1 MKKLVL
7 FISLAFCIY
16 TNAQVPTNGLVFRQD
31 FTGNFNVTSA
41 TNATSNVNTAT
52 LGADEF
58 NTPSNAGTFNLNQT
72 IEYPLSTNPH
82 LMAGTPLPEITVS
95 TKLFL
100 DSDWY
105 NYQIGNPHYV
115 TFLTIGNVYMRLL
128 KNGDGTVQ
136 CGVYTA
142 NGFLGSSGTTS
153 PELAVGWNTITFTY
167 GPDPVTSANYRIRI
181 YINGIL
187 MYSTPITPTNQPLVY
202 NSATE
207 KLILGKTAV
216 TQNSFKGKLDRVLI
230 YNRCLTAAE
239 VLAIQYDKPTVTSI
253 KAVNGSVTYALK
265 ANGSATTSL
274 IRYGTSAASLTSS
287 ITGGTATGTTN
298 TPASAVLT
306 GLTNGTTYY
315 YQIEA
320 TNASGTTLSPIK
332 SFIAGLI
339 AQYDFD
345 DTVYDINNSNPFSS
359 GNLNVADR
367 NGLPNKAIG
376 LQNATCGTTIPNL
389 PYGNSPRT
397 VSIWANIA
405 SLDPTDNNH
414 LFGYGSPSTNNA
426 SGGSVGVMG
435 SNVKHLGYAN
445 NHQVSATIAQNAWVH
460 YVFVYTG
467 TQSKIYVNGVL
478 KGTQNYTWS
487 TITNFDNFTI
497 GSFMG
502 ENRFFGAIDD
512 LKIYNFAISD
522 AAVASLY
529 NSNSLLSSALPTA
542 TSPQEFCGSATV
554 ANLTATGTDL
564 KWYNV
569 ATGGTALAS
578 TTALTTGTYYVTQT
592 QTGLSESARLS
603 VSVTV
608 TATPSAPITA
618 SQGYCNG
625 ATVANLI
632 SSGTTVRWYNVATG
646 GTPLPTTTLLVTGNY
661 YVSQVIGN
669 CESART
675 LSSVTIATTPPPT
688 APANQ
693 SFCAGTTGVFLAATG
708 IGLKWYTTATGGT
721 LLDINLPLT
730 AGNYYVSQTP
740 NTNCESARTMV
751 TVTLNPI
758 PAAPTANSQS
768 LCTGATVADLTAS
781 GTGLKWYNV
790 ATGGT
795 VLASTTA
802 LANGNYYVSQTT
814 SNCES
819 ARTMVAVTVNP
830 IPSAPFSQTTQ
841 TFCGNGTVADL
852 TATGTS
858 LKWYNVATGGTPLT
872 ASTALTIGSYYV
884 SQTTSN
890 CESDR
895 TMIFVNINP
904 VPMAPASNSQSFC
917 NSATVADLTA
927 SGTTLKWYSTA
938 TGGTVLPTTT
948 ALTSGNYYVSQT
960 VSNCESARTTVA
972 VTINTVAAPTGNTT
986 QTFVTGATI
995 SSLVASGTAISWYSS
1010 ESDALANANILATN
1024 SALTT
1029 NTTYYAMQTVNGCR
1043 STSALAVTVTLT
1055 LSTESFATNFNF
1067 SIFPNPAKDTFT
1079 IDTENDIKSVEIYS
1093 LHGQKVLISTS
1104 KDVNVS
1110 SLSAGMYL
1118 VRIEDSNNAVSTQK
1132 LVIR

>member
-7 FISLAFCIY
+7 FISLAFCMY

-52 LGADEF
+52 LGDDEF
-58 NTPSNAGTFNLNQT
+58 NTPSNAGSFNLNQT

-167 GPDPVTSANYRIRI
+167 GPDPLTSANYRIRI

-320 TNASGTTLSPIK
+320 TNASGTTTSPIK
-332 SFIAGLI
+332 SFVAGLI

-397 VSIWANIA
+397 ISIWANIA

-414 LFGYGSPSTNNA
+414 LYGDSLDR
-426 SGGSVGVMG
+426 SV
-435 SNVKHLGYAN
+435 
-445 NHQVSATIAQNAWVH
+445 
-460 YVFVYTG
+460 
-467 TQSKIYVNGVL
+467 QSWG
-478 KGTQNYTWS
+478 
-487 TITNFDNFTI
+487 
-497 GSFMG
+497 
-502 ENRFFGAIDD
+502 
-512 LKIYNFAISD
+512 
-522 AAVASLY
+522 
-529 NSNSLLSSALPTA
+529 
-542 TSPQEFCGSATV
+542 
-554 ANLTATGTDL
+554 
-564 KWYNV
+564 
-569 ATGGTALAS
+569 
-578 TTALTTGTYYVTQT
+578 
-592 QTGLSESARLS
+592 
-603 VSVTV
+603 
-608 TATPSAPITA
+608 
-618 SQGYCNG
+618 
-625 ATVANLI
+625 
-632 SSGTTVRWYNVATG
+632 
-646 GTPLPTTTLLVTGNY
+646 
-661 YVSQVIGN
+661 
-669 CESART
+669 
-675 LSSVTIATTPPPT
+675 
-688 APANQ
+688 
-693 SFCAGTTGVFLAATG
+693 
-708 IGLKWYTTATGGT
+708 
-721 LLDINLPLT
+721 
-730 AGNYYVSQTP
+730 
-740 NTNCESARTMV
+740 
-751 TVTLNPI
+751 
-758 PAAPTANSQS
+758 
-768 LCTGATVADLTAS
+768 
-781 GTGLKWYNV
+781 
-790 ATGGT
+790 
-795 VLASTTA
+795 
-802 LANGNYYVSQTT
+802 
-814 SNCES
+814 
-819 ARTMVAVTVNP
+819 
-830 IPSAPFSQTTQ
+830 
-841 TFCGNGTVADL
+841 
-852 TATGTS
+852 
-858 LKWYNVATGGTPLT
+858 
-872 ASTALTIGSYYV
+872 
-884 SQTTSN
+884 
-890 CESDR
+890 
-895 TMIFVNINP
+895 
-904 VPMAPASNSQSFC
+904 
-917 NSATVADLTA
+917 
-927 SGTTLKWYSTA
+927 
-938 TGGTVLPTTT
+938 
-948 ALTSGNYYVSQT
+948 
-960 VSNCESARTTVA
+960 
-972 VTINTVAAPTGNTT
+972 
-986 QTFVTGATI
+986 
-995 SSLVASGTAISWYSS
+995 
-1010 ESDALANANILATN
+1010 
-1024 SALTT
+1024 
-1029 NTTYYAMQTVNGCR
+1029 
-1043 STSALAVTVTLT
+1043 
-1055 LSTESFATNFNF
+1055 
-1067 SIFPNPAKDTFT
+1067 FPW
-1079 IDTENDIKSVEIYS
+1079 
-1093 LHGQKVLISTS
+1093 
-1104 KDVNVS
+1104 
-1110 SLSAGMYL
+1110 
-1118 VRIEDSNNAVSTQK
+1118 
-1132 LVIR
+1132 